1 MNRED
6 FPKTV
11 NQDSM
16 LKERILKD
24 LTTAM
29 KAKDTQRLQV
39 LRSLKAKL
47 LEKEIELRSGGH
59 AEITEEDAIAV
70 LTKAAKQRKESI
82 QQFKD
87 GNRADLAE
95 TEQTELK
102 IIESYLPEPMS
113 EEEIVAIIDAKIAQ
127 TGASGMQ
134 DLGKVMGPI
143 MGQLKGKADGG
154 LVNRLVKARL
164 ES

>member
-1 MNRED
+1 
-6 FPKTV
+6 
-11 NQDSM
+11 M
-16 LKERILKD
+16 LKERILSD
-24 LTTAM
+24 LTAAM
-29 KAKDTQRLQV
+29 KAKEAQRLQV

-47 LEKEIELRSGGH
+47 LEKEIEMRSGGH

-82 QQFKD
+82 QQFIE
-87 GNRADLAE
+87 GNRPDLAE
-95 TEQTELK
+95 TEQAELA

-113 EEEIVAIIDAKIAQ
+113 EDEIIAILDAKIEQ
-127 TGASGMQ
+127 VGASGLQ

>member
-1 MNRED
+1 
-6 FPKTV
+6 
-11 NQDSM
+11 M
-16 LKERILKD
+16 LKERILSD
-24 LTTAM
+24 LTAAM
-29 KAKDTQRLQV
+29 KAKEAQRLQV

-47 LEKEIELRSGGH
+47 LEKEIEMRSGGH

-82 QQFKD
+82 QQFID
-87 GNRADLAE
+87 GHRPDLAE
-95 TEQTELK
+95 KEQAELA

-113 EEEIVAIIDAKIAQ
+113 EDEIIAIIDAKIEQ
-127 TGASGMQ
+127 VGASGLQ